1 MLIII
6 DQRSDHGT
14 SQSHETGVSWPAA
27 PLPVEENVR
36 RGAPGWAQ
44 GSIHCC
50 GSMSSDVI
58 GAPVP
63 APQGTK
69 YKGAHLQSSYGEEFG
84 PKVRRR
90 ASMSTAHLPSAAG
103 TDACVSP
110 ACSRRGGERQTASEQ
125 PWELTVQRRGR
136 TTSRATLA
144 ICARVTSPSPRRS
157 RCTREDPNLES
168 ARL

>member
-1 MLIII
+1 MDTAIAHTSIFNII
-6 DQRSDHGT
+6 D
-14 SQSHETGVSWPAA
+14 HEPHMCVVSWPAA
-27 PLPVEENVR
+27 PLPVEENVG

-84 PKVRRR
+84 PKVRRS

-125 PWELTVQRRGR
+125 PWE
-136 TTSRATLA
+136 
-144 ICARVTSPSPRRS
+144 
-157 RCTREDPNLES
+157 
-168 ARL
+168 